1 MIDDKKV
8 NRKLEESYIH
18 IKPYMHQQEEL
29 KEMCKN
35 CECWLGKDHDYEEC
49 KDKPCF
55 RFWLA
60 FVYLCWYTSWE

>member
-1 MIDDKKV
+1 MTVDEKV
-8 NRKLEESYIH
+8 NSKLKEAYIH
-18 IKPYMHQQEEL
+18 AKPYIQHGEL

-60 FVYLCWYTSWE
+60 FVYLHWETSWE